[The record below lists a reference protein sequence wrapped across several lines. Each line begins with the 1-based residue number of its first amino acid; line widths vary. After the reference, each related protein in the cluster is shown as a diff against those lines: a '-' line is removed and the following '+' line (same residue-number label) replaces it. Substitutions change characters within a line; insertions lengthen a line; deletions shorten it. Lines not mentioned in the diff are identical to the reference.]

1 MTDAMSRGLESRKY
15 AFGGLLPPFYRH
27 MATIQ
32 PCMVTFEAFIAL
44 HGLDAESLVK
54 EEYSIKLPTSGE
66 ILRIADRYTWV
77 KALETLHRQVQ
88 AIQQPSVIEVQV
100 GPRRLLASNHTT
112 TLYQM
117 RPYSESHMVHEPQDS
132 WPAWDEDLGDDINY
146 FATGTYTAI
155 IAGVAS
161 NKQHV
166 STLAPDHTWAP
177 SLMLT
182 PWLTS
187 IDVFLGAN
195 GLKEHGAE
203 QHGAA
208 APILEVQLPAKD
220 EDAPEAF
227 VVHDQ
232 SDWLYA
238 MMYLTVVLESNANQS
253 GGPTSG
259 GEERG
264 RSGSHFRITVNHTAS
279 TSAKGSPEKNDG
291 EAPGYSVST
300 QAQEGDHEATIIDS
314 GPEGYAGDGEAP
326 SHSVSTQA
334 QEGAHEATIIDS
346 GPEGYAGDGEAPS
359 HSVSTQAQEGAHEAT
374 IIDSGPEGY
383 AEDGNT
389 GPLAR
394 VLDTGRGDSSQQEIN
409 HNDTSHDEDE
419 DMWDAKDEE
428 EEEVQNEKGAND
440 NIRSPTPPQRT

>member
-1 MTDAMSRGLESRKY
+1 MTDAMSRGLEYVCYRLHNDGDCRSRKY

-253 GGPTSG
+253 GGRHPG
-259 GEERG
+259 
-264 RSGSHFRITVNHTAS
+264 
-279 TSAKGSPEKNDG
+279 AKGSPEKNDG

-359 HSVSTQAQEGAHEAT
+359 QRLYTSPG
-374 IIDSGPEGY
+374 
-383 AEDGNT
+383 
-389 GPLAR
+389 
-394 VLDTGRGDSSQQEIN
+394 GR
-409 HNDTSHDEDE
+409 
-419 DMWDAKDEE
+419 
-428 EEEVQNEKGAND
+428 
-440 NIRSPTPPQRT
+440 P